1 MRDELIF
8 QCTYRAACVLY
19 CCQSILLSSGVRLGV
34 QGSGRML
41 MDLLAVFSH
50 CALIFINMET

>member
-8 QCTYRAACVLY
+8 QCAFRAACALY
-19 CCQSILLSSGVRLGV
+19 CCQSIFLSSGVRLGV

-50 CALIFINMET
+50 CVLIFINMEI